1 MCLRNHIQPWV
12 RLHGEENS
20 VTSFEGHFMKRPS
33 LKHILDER
41 ENVKG
46 ERLEQDIMDNNY

>member
-41 ENVKG
+41 ENGRGDRV
-46 ERLEQDIMDNNY
+46 EQHNGQ